1 MVSIKSKTI
10 YKLKK
15 QLDEI
20 SFKKIVFG
28 NFKK

>member
-20 SFKKIVFG
+20 SFKIFFFG